1 MAMKDFAELKSLRD
15 KLKEDERLRAIE
27 KAERERRER
36 IAREHAVEF
45 RSAVTDVVKM
55 PESDRYVWRPMHEF
69 ETRGQPLPTRP
80 RTLEEETAAVLRES
94 MLSDQ
99 FDVDGLLDE
108 DPSLSWS
115 APGVGPDVV
124 KKLRK
129 RHWPVE
135 DELDL
140 HGLTR
145 DDARRHVDSYLRRSN
160 KRGIR
165 CVRILSAEGF
175 VAKNDFFAYDA
186 SLRTG
191 VRVAAVDADGDGKF
205 ELVVG
210 AGVGG
215 GPHIRVLNAL
225 TGQDAGPGSFWGAD
239 PNSRAGFYVSG
250 AVPNKR

>member
-1 MAMKDFAELKSLRD
+1 MAMKDFADLKSLRD
-15 KLKEDERLRAIE
+15 KLKEEERLRAIE
-27 KAERERRER
+27 KAEQEKRER
-36 IAREHAVEF
+36 IARERAVEF
-45 RSAVTDVVKM
+45 RSAVQDVVKM

-80 RTLEEETAAVLRES
+80 RTQEEETAAVLRES

-124 KKLRK
+124 KRLRK
-129 RHWPVE
+129 RYWPVE

-145 DDARRHVDSYLRRSN
+145 DLARRHVDTFLRKSN

-165 CVRILSAEGF
+165 CVRIIHGVGYGSAGGEPVLRGMVHSWLVQTSEV
-175 VAKNDFFAYDA
+175 VAFC
-186 SLRTG
+186 
-191 VRVAAVDADGDGKF
+191 VANRADGGN
-205 ELVVG
+205 G
-210 AGVGG
+210 AL
-215 GPHIRVLNAL
+215 IVLLRPAL
-225 TGQDAGPGSFWGAD
+225 ED
-239 PNSRAGFYVSG
+239 
-250 AVPNKR
+250 

>member
-1 MAMKDFAELKSLRD
+1 MAAGMKDFADLKALRD
-15 KLKEDERLRAIE
+15 RLKEEERLRAIE
-27 KAERERRER
+27 KAEREKRER
-36 IAREHAVEF
+36 IARERAVEF
-45 RSAVTDVVKM
+45 RSAVKDVVKM

-80 RTLEEETAAVLRES
+80 RTQEEETAAVLRES

-108 DPSLSWS
+108 DPSLSWA

-145 DDARRHVDSYLRRSN
+145 DLARRHVDAYLRRSN

-165 CVRILSAEGF
+165 CVRIIH
-175 VAKNDFFAYDA
+175 
-186 SLRTG
+186 
-191 VRVAAVDADGDGKF
+191 
-205 ELVVG
+205 
-210 AGVGG
+210 GVGYGSAG
-215 GPHIRVLNAL
+215 GEPVLRGMVHSWLVQTPDVVAFCVANRKDGGNGAL
-225 TGQDAGPGSFWGAD
+225 IVLLRPALLD
-239 PNSRAGFYVSG
+239 
-250 AVPNKR
+250 